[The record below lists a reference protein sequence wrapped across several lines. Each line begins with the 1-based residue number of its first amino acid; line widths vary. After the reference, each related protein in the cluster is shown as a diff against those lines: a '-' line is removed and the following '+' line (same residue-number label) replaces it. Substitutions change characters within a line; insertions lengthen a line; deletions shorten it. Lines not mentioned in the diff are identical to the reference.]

1 LGIRDRKKEIICD
14 KWGERGMIES
24 PSNRSMSNTRCLKP
38 GVILKERYKIEE
50 VIGAGGF
57 GITYRAWDPL
67 LQSYVA
73 IKEYY
78 PSGIATRSADSS
90 KVCVPV
96 GQEQREYHRGR
107 IRFLKEAQD
116 VARFQSEPNIVS
128 IYDYLEENDTA
139 YMVMEY
145 LHGCTLKQY
154 IREHGGRLDTDHILH
169 ICLSVLDAL
178 AVVHKAGMIHRDIS
192 PENIFICEDL
202 TVKLIDFGAAKQVYL
217 DGEQT
222 MSVVLKPGYA
232 PPEQYAKKDKQGP
245 WTDIYALGATL
256 YFAATG
262 EKPEESF
269 GRVLEDTIKPVCE
282 VNPEIPRAM
291 SQVIMRAM
299 SVKIEDRYQTVE
311 AMREA
316 LLAGEGQNAQMEPY
330 VIPASRIS
338 KRDLPKKRGFLIG
351 VAFCIVIMLVVTGI
365 WMAGRVA
372 KKAGTATATEMNAAS
387 TEAQTATMA
396 DAQTS
401 TDAEQAATEAEK
413 TTQADN
419 PMVMHVPTKE
429 ELAEQEKSDAILNIT
444 SSETERVSIDAF
456 EYMKDGNQGYRME
469 SADGLAA
476 VAYEGDCVKLCL
488 KYYDSILGDTPQVT
502 DDLIYSY
509 TFERYDSDYGIYR
522 AIYDADDT
530 SGYWDYATL
539 YPPEFHFA
547 DDSFTLYIPLTSG
560 LEDGRYK
567 LYFSYEDPATQK
579 SVFQATIEFYLNRS
593 AM

>member
-1 LGIRDRKKEIICD
+1 
-14 KWGERGMIES
+14 MIES

-316 LLAGEGQNAQMEPY
+316 LLAGEGQNVQMEPY

-351 VAFCIVIMLVVTGI
+351 VAFCIVIMLVMTGI

-396 DAQTS
+396 DAQTA

>member
-1 LGIRDRKKEIICD
+1 
-14 KWGERGMIES
+14 MIES

-202 TVKLIDFGAAKQVYL
+202 TVKLIDFGATKQVYL

-396 DAQTS
+396 DAQTA

>member
-1 LGIRDRKKEIICD
+1 
-14 KWGERGMIES
+14 MIES

-396 DAQTS
+396 DAQTA

-547 DDSFTLYIPLTSG
+547 EDSFTFYIPLTSG

-567 LYFSYEDPATQK
+567 LFFSYEDPATQK

>member
-1 LGIRDRKKEIICD
+1 
-14 KWGERGMIES
+14 MIES

-202 TVKLIDFGAAKQVYL
+202 TVKLIDFGAAEQVYL

-232 PPEQYAKKDKQGP
+232 PPEQYAKKDKQEP

-396 DAQTS
+396 DAQTA

>member
-1 LGIRDRKKEIICD
+1 
-14 KWGERGMIES
+14 MIES

-396 DAQTS
+396 DAQIA

-456 EYMKDGNQGYRME
+456 EYMKNGNQGYRME

>member
-1 LGIRDRKKEIICD
+1 
-14 KWGERGMIES
+14 MIES

-396 DAQTS
+396 DAQTA

-502 DDLIYSY
+502 DYLIYSY

>member
-1 LGIRDRKKEIICD
+1 
-14 KWGERGMIES
+14 MIES

-38 GVILKERYKIEE
+38 GVILKEQYKIEE

-396 DAQTS
+396 DAQTA

-502 DDLIYSY
+502 DDLTYSY

>member
-1 LGIRDRKKEIICD
+1 
-14 KWGERGMIES
+14 MIES

-396 DAQTS
+396 DAQTA
-401 TDAEQAATEAEK
+401 TNAEQAATEAEK

>member
-1 LGIRDRKKEIICD
+1 
-14 KWGERGMIES
+14 MIES

-316 LLAGEGQNAQMEPY
+316 LLAGEGQNAQLEPY

-396 DAQTS
+396 DAQTA

>member
-1 LGIRDRKKEIICD
+1 MGIRDRKKEIICD
-14 KWGERGMIES
+14 KWGERGIIES

-396 DAQTS
+396 DAQTA

-469 SADGLAA
+469 SADGLAS

>member
-1 LGIRDRKKEIICD
+1 
-14 KWGERGMIES
+14 MIES

-232 PPEQYAKKDKQGP
+232 APEQYAKKDKQGP

-396 DAQTS
+396 DAQTA

>member
-1 LGIRDRKKEIICD
+1 
-14 KWGERGMIES
+14 MIES

-78 PSGIATRSADSS
+78 PSGIATRSTDSS

-502 DDLIYSY
+502 DDLTYSY

-567 LYFSYEDPATQK
+567 LYFSYEDPDTQK
-579 SVFQATIEFYLNRS
+579 SMFQATIEFYLNRS

>member
-1 LGIRDRKKEIICD
+1 
-14 KWGERGMIES
+14 MIES

-96 GQEQREYHRGR
+96 GQEQREYHRGK

-232 PPEQYAKKDKQGP
+232 PPEQYAKKDKQGL

-396 DAQTS
+396 DAQTA

>member
-1 LGIRDRKKEIICD
+1 
-14 KWGERGMIES
+14 MIES

-107 IRFLKEAQD
+107 IRLLKDAQD

-396 DAQTS
+396 DAQTA

-509 TFERYDSDYGIYR
+509 TFERYDSDYGKYR

>member
-1 LGIRDRKKEIICD
+1 MFKAGCYFKR
-14 KWGERGMIES
+14 
-24 PSNRSMSNTRCLKP
+24 
-38 GVILKERYKIEE
+38 RYKIEE

-396 DAQTS
+396 DAQTA

>member
-1 LGIRDRKKEIICD
+1 
-14 KWGERGMIES
+14 MIES

-269 GRVLEDTIKPVCE
+269 GRALEDTIKPVCE

-299 SVKIEDRYQTVE
+299 AVKIEDRYQTVE

-365 WMAGRVA
+365 WMAGRAA
-372 KKAGTATATEMNAAS
+372 KKAGTTTATEMNAAS

-413 TTQADN
+413 TTQVDN

-429 ELAEQEKSDAILNIT
+429 ELAEQEQSDAILNIT

-488 KYYDSILGDTPQVT
+488 KYYDSILEDTPQVT

-567 LYFSYEDPATQK
+567 LYFSYEDPDTQK
-579 SVFQATIEFYLNRS
+579 SVFQVTIEFNLNRS

>member
-1 LGIRDRKKEIICD
+1 
-14 KWGERGMIES
+14 MIES

-330 VIPASRIS
+330 VIPASQIS

-372 KKAGTATATEMNAAS
+372 KKTGTATATEMNAAS

-502 DDLIYSY
+502 DDLTYSY

>member
-1 LGIRDRKKEIICD
+1 
-14 KWGERGMIES
+14 MIES

-262 EKPEESF
+262 ETPEESF

-396 DAQTS
+396 DAQTA

>member
-1 LGIRDRKKEIICD
+1 
-14 KWGERGMIES
+14 MIES
-24 PSNRSMSNTRCLKP
+24 PSNRSMSITRCLKP

-396 DAQTS
+396 DAQTA

>member
-1 LGIRDRKKEIICD
+1 
-14 KWGERGMIES
+14 MIES

-282 VNPEIPRAM
+282 VNPEIPCAM

-396 DAQTS
+396 DAQTA

>member
-1 LGIRDRKKEIICD
+1 
-14 KWGERGMIES
+14 MIES

-222 MSVVLKPGYA
+222 MSVVLKTGYA

-396 DAQTS
+396 DAQTA

>member
-1 LGIRDRKKEIICD
+1 
-14 KWGERGMIES
+14 MIES

-232 PPEQYAKKDKQGP
+232 PPEQYAKKDKQGS

-396 DAQTS
+396 DAQTA

>member
-1 LGIRDRKKEIICD
+1 
-14 KWGERGMIES
+14 MIES

-116 VARFQSEPNIVS
+116 EARFQSEPNIVS

-245 WTDIYALGATL
+245 WTDIYALGATF

-372 KKAGTATATEMNAAS
+372 KKAGTATAIEMNAAS

-488 KYYDSILGDTPQVT
+488 KYYDSILEDTPQVT

>member
-1 LGIRDRKKEIICD
+1 
-14 KWGERGMIES
+14 MIES

-372 KKAGTATATEMNAAS
+372 KKAGRATATEMNAAS

-396 DAQTS
+396 DAQTA

>member
-1 LGIRDRKKEIICD
+1 
-14 KWGERGMIES
+14 MIES

-299 SVKIEDRYQTVE
+299 SGKIEDRYQTVE

-372 KKAGTATATEMNAAS
+372 KKAGTTTATEMNAAS

-567 LYFSYEDPATQK
+567 LYFSYEDPDTQK
-579 SVFQATIEFYLNRS
+579 SVFQVTIEFNLNRS

>member
-1 LGIRDRKKEIICD
+1 
-14 KWGERGMIES
+14 MIES

-78 PSGIATRSADSS
+78 PSGIATRSTDSS

-232 PPEQYAKKDKQGP
+232 PPEQYAKKDKQGS

-387 TEAQTATMA
+387 TEAQTVTMA

>member
-1 LGIRDRKKEIICD
+1 
-14 KWGERGMIES
+14 MIES

-396 DAQTS
+396 DAQTA

-579 SVFQATIEFYLNRS
+579 SVFQATIEFYLNRDRRGLL
-593 AM
+593 AGKGLGGLRVRTG

>member
-1 LGIRDRKKEIICD
+1 
-14 KWGERGMIES
+14 MIES

-67 LQSYVA
+67 LQAYVA

-96 GQEQREYHRGR
+96 GNEQKEYHRGLV
-107 IRFLKEAQD
+107 RFLKEAQD

-145 LHGCTLKQY
+145 LHGCTLKRY
-154 IREHGGRLDTDHILH
+154 VLDHEGRLDTDHIIH

-178 AVVHKAGMIHRDIS
+178 AIVHASDMIHRDIS

-232 PPEQYAKKDKQGP
+232 PPEQYVKKDKQGP

-269 GRVLEDTIKPVCE
+269 GRALEDTIKPVCV
-282 VNPEIPRAM
+282 VNPEIPKYL
-291 SQVIMRAM
+291 SKVIMQAM
-299 SVKIEDRYQTVE
+299 SVKIEDRYPTVE

-316 LLAGEGQNAQMEPY
+316 LLDGANDGEERHVYTIPKSSIPKRYLQTGRKLRGIVLILIL
-330 VIPASRIS
+330 VILGGTFWMLRLKMHQPEN
-338 KRDLPKKRGFLIG
+338 
-351 VAFCIVIMLVVTGI
+351 VA
-365 WMAGRVA
+365 
-372 KKAGTATATEMNAAS
+372 ATPTDAS
-387 TEAQTATMA
+387 TEEKTATQTE
-396 DAQTS
+396 AQISTS
-401 TDAEQAATEAEK
+401 SEPASEAEQTTEDL
-413 TTQADN
+413 DN

-429 ELAEQEKSDAILNIT
+429 ELEEQQKLDAILNVT

-456 EYMKDGNQGYRME
+456 EYMEDGNLGGVMAPSQMTTDPYYGD
-469 SADGLAA
+469 SA
-476 VAYEGDCVKLCL
+476 KLRL
-488 KYYDSILGDTPQVT
+488 KYYDSLLADPPQMSET
-502 DDLIYSY
+502 LTYSF
-509 TFERYDSDYGIYR
+509 TFEKYDSETGIYKP
-522 AIYDADDT
+522 IYGLAGMEST
-530 SGYWDYATL
+530 WDYATWFT
-539 YPPEFHFA
+539 PEFHFDKDA
-547 DDSFTLYIPLTSG
+547 FTLYIPLASD
-560 LEDGRYK
+560 LEDGKYR
-567 LYFSYEDPATQK
+567 LYFSYEDPDTYE
-579 SVFQATIEFYLNRS
+579 VIFQVTIEFWLNRGTS
-593 AM
+593 

>member
-1 LGIRDRKKEIICD
+1 
-14 KWGERGMIES
+14 MIES

-78 PSGIATRSADSS
+78 PSGLATRSADSS

-96 GQEQREYHRGR
+96 GREQREYHRGR

-116 VARFQSEPNIVS
+116 LARFQSEPNIVS

-145 LHGCTLKQY
+145 LYGCTLKQY
-154 IREHGGRLDTDHILH
+154 IREHGGRLSTDYILH

-178 AVVHKAGMIHRDIS
+178 AVVHASDMIHRDIS
-192 PENIFICEDL
+192 PENIFICEDM

-269 GRVLEDTIKPVCE
+269 GRALEDTIKPVCV
-282 VNPEIPRAM
+282 VNPEIPM
-291 SQVIMRAM
+291 YLSKVIMQAM
-299 SVKIEDRYQTVE
+299 SVKIENRYPTVE

-316 LLAGEGQNAQMEPY
+316 LLDGANQGEVRSIY
-330 VIPASRIS
+330 TIPKSSIP
-338 KRDLPKKRGFLIG
+338 KRYLQTGKKLRGIVLILILLILG
-351 VAFCIVIMLVVTGI
+351 GTI
-365 WMAGRVA
+365 WMLRLKMHQPENVA
-372 KKAGTATATEMNAAS
+372 VTPTDAS
-387 TEAQTATMA
+387 TEEKTATQT
-396 DAQTS
+396 DAQIS
-401 TDAEQAATEAEK
+401 TLPEPVSEAEQ
-413 TTQADN
+413 TTGNSDN
-419 PMVMHVPTKE
+419 SMVMHVPTKE
-429 ELAEQEKSDAILNIT
+429 ELEEQQKLDAILNVT

-456 EYMKDGNQGYRME
+456 EYMEDGNLGGVMDSSQMATDPY
-469 SADGLAA
+469 
-476 VAYEGDCVKLCL
+476 YEDCAKLRL
-488 KYYDSILGDTPQVT
+488 KYYDSLLANPPQMSET
-502 DDLIYSY
+502 FTNSF
-509 TFERYDSDYGIYR
+509 TFEKYDSETGIYKP
-522 AIYDADDT
+522 IYGLAGMEST
-530 SGYWDYATL
+530 WDYATWFT
-539 YPPEFHFA
+539 PQFHFDKDA
-547 DDSFTLYIPLTSG
+547 FTLYIPLASD
-560 LEDGRYK
+560 LEDGKYK
-567 LYFSYEDPATQK
+567 LYFSYEDPDTYEAL
-579 SVFQATIEFYLNRS
+579 FQVTIEFWLNRS
-593 AM
+593 IS

>member
-1 LGIRDRKKEIICD
+1 
-14 KWGERGMIES
+14 MIES

-96 GQEQREYHRGR
+96 GQEQREYHRGK

-365 WMAGRVA
+365 WMAGRAA

-488 KYYDSILGDTPQVT
+488 KYYDSILEDTPQVT

-567 LYFSYEDPATQK
+567 LYFSYEDPDTQK

>member
-1 LGIRDRKKEIICD
+1 
-14 KWGERGMIES
+14 MIES

-96 GQEQREYHRGR
+96 GQGQREYHRGR

-372 KKAGTATATEMNAAS
+372 KKAGTATATEMNAAP

>member
-1 LGIRDRKKEIICD
+1 
-14 KWGERGMIES
+14 MIES

-396 DAQTS
+396 DAQTA

-522 AIYDADDT
+522 AIYDEDDT

>member
-1 LGIRDRKKEIICD
+1 
-14 KWGERGMIES
+14 MIES

-311 AMREA
+311 TMREA

-338 KRDLPKKRGFLIG
+338 KRDLPKKQSFLIG

-396 DAQTS
+396 DAQTA
-401 TDAEQAATEAEK
+401 TDAEQVAKEAEK

-488 KYYDSILGDTPQVT
+488 KYYDSILEDTPQVT
-502 DDLIYSY
+502 DDLICSY

-530 SGYWDYATL
+530 SGYWDYANL

-567 LYFSYEDPATQK
+567 LYFSYEDPDTQK

>member
-1 LGIRDRKKEIICD
+1 
-14 KWGERGMIES
+14 M
-24 PSNRSMSNTRCLKP
+24 
-38 GVILKERYKIEE
+38 
-50 VIGAGGF
+50 IGAGGF

>member
-1 LGIRDRKKEIICD
+1 
-14 KWGERGMIES
+14 MIES

-116 VARFQSEPNIVS
+116 VARFQLEPNIVS

-396 DAQTS
+396 DAQTA

-429 ELAEQEKSDAILNIT
+429 ELAEQEKSNAILNIT

>member
-1 LGIRDRKKEIICD
+1 
-14 KWGERGMIES
+14 MIES

-269 GRVLEDTIKPVCE
+269 GRALEDTIKPVCE
-282 VNPEIPRAM
+282 VNPEIPHAM

-299 SVKIEDRYQTVE
+299 SVKIEDRYQMVE
-311 AMREA
+311 TMREA

-351 VAFCIVIMLVVTGI
+351 VALCIVIMLVVTGI
-365 WMAGRVA
+365 WMSGRVA

-396 DAQTS
+396 DAQTA

-567 LYFSYEDPATQK
+567 LYFSYEDPDTQK

>member
-1 LGIRDRKKEIICD
+1 
-14 KWGERGMIES
+14 MIES

-217 DGEQT
+217 EGEQT

-299 SVKIEDRYQTVE
+299 SVKIENRYQTVE

-372 KKAGTATATEMNAAS
+372 KKTGTATATEMNAAS

-502 DDLIYSY
+502 DDLTYSY

>member
-1 LGIRDRKKEIICD
+1 
-14 KWGERGMIES
+14 MIES

-222 MSVVLKPGYA
+222 MSVVLKPGYV

-396 DAQTS
+396 DAQTA

>member
-1 LGIRDRKKEIICD
+1 MLF
-14 KWGERGMIES
+14 
-24 PSNRSMSNTRCLKP
+24 CLKP

>member
-1 LGIRDRKKEIICD
+1 
-14 KWGERGMIES
+14 MIES

-78 PSGIATRSADSS
+78 PSGLATRSADSS

-96 GQEQREYHRGR
+96 GREQREYHRGR

-116 VARFQSEPNIVS
+116 LARFQSEPNIVS

-145 LHGCTLKQY
+145 LYGCTLKQY
-154 IREHGGRLDTDHILH
+154 IREHGGRLSTDYILH

-178 AVVHKAGMIHRDIS
+178 AVVHASDMIHRDIS
-192 PENIFICEDL
+192 PENIFICEDM

-269 GRVLEDTIKPVCE
+269 GRALEDTIKPVCV
-282 VNPEIPRAM
+282 VNLEIPM
-291 SQVIMRAM
+291 YLSKVIMQAM
-299 SVKIEDRYQTVE
+299 SVKIENRYPTVE

-316 LLAGEGQNAQMEPY
+316 LLDGANQGEVRSIY
-330 VIPASRIS
+330 TIPKSSIP
-338 KRDLPKKRGFLIG
+338 KRYLQTGKKLRGIVLILILLILG
-351 VAFCIVIMLVVTGI
+351 GTI
-365 WMAGRVA
+365 WMLRLKMHQPENVA
-372 KKAGTATATEMNAAS
+372 VTPTDAS
-387 TEAQTATMA
+387 TEEKTATQT
-396 DAQTS
+396 DAQIS
-401 TDAEQAATEAEK
+401 TLPEPVSEAEQ
-413 TTQADN
+413 TTGNSDN
-419 PMVMHVPTKE
+419 SMVMHVPTKE
-429 ELAEQEKSDAILNIT
+429 EIEEQQKLDAILNVT

-456 EYMKDGNQGYRME
+456 EYMEDGNLGGIMDSSQMATDPY
-469 SADGLAA
+469 
-476 VAYEGDCVKLCL
+476 YGDCAKLRL
-488 KYYDSILGDTPQVT
+488 KYYDSLLANPPQMSET
-502 DDLIYSY
+502 FTNSF
-509 TFERYDSDYGIYR
+509 TFEKYDSETGIYKP
-522 AIYDADDT
+522 IYGLAGMEST
-530 SGYWDYATL
+530 WDYATWFT
-539 YPPEFHFA
+539 PQFHFDKDA
-547 DDSFTLYIPLTSG
+547 FTLYIPLASD
-560 LEDGRYK
+560 LEDGKYK
-567 LYFSYEDPATQK
+567 LYFSYEDPDTYEAL
-579 SVFQATIEFYLNRS
+579 FQVTIEFWLNRGIS
-593 AM
+593 